1 MLLKKEISKDHRLN
15 DIVFELQE
23 GIPALDGY
31 TGEEG
36 SGIKVVIHPFL
47 FSAPYR
53 VGEQVLLARP
63 ERFGGIIF
71 FEGMFQYD
79 QVSAMTIDR
88 IKRYTLQYIRFNEFL
103 NDSGNEKYR
112 DPHSRV
118 EFLEITPA
126 IYDTPQ
132 PALNGGLPLNAFEV
146 KGRLTRSQ
154 LEQKL

>member
-53 VGEQVLLARP
+53 VGETVFLARVDSLGMSFFS
-63 ERFGGIIF
+63 ENIIKYGETDIMNIYRVKRFTVKYL
-71 FEGMFQYD
+71 ESLT
-79 QVSAMTIDR
+79 VLHH
-88 IKRYTLQYIRFNEFL
+88 KYI
-103 NDSGNEKYR
+103 

-118 EFLEITPA
+118 EFSEITPA
-126 IYDTPQ
+126 IYDIPQ
-132 PALNGGLPLNAFEV
+132 PALDGGLPLNAFEV